1 MSIPPPGISPTDW
14 ALTPPSVRLL
24 IQSLLTQDQAVEIRL
39 AQMQTRIADLEAQLA
54 KHSANSSKPPSSDP
68 PSAPPRPS
76 QPKTGRKRG
85 AQKGHA
91 GSHRPLLPPEDVSE
105 IIVHRP
111 ATCSCCHAP
120 FPLDL
125 APADGSIERHQVW
138 DLPPMRPVV
147 TEHQF
152 PTLTCP
158 DCHTSQRA
166 VHPAG
171 MPTGAF
177 GPTVTAL
184 VAVLRGRYHLS
195 TRAIVT
201 LLDDVLGI
209 PLSLGSVPRLQEAA
223 SAAFAPIY
231 DEVQAVVQQQAVL
244 NVDETPWKEAGK
256 QCYLWAAVSGVGTLF
271 QVERRTRA
279 ALERL
284 LGAQFAGIVGS
295 DRYCAYAC
303 IPLERR
309 QICWAHLK
317 RDWTFFS
324 ERDGPVGEWGRA
336 GLEQSGRLFEVWHRF
351 REGKSGRAEMQG
363 EMEGVQGALRVLVD
377 EGRDSLPQ
385 EKARSFCREMR
396 LVWDGLWTFVREEG
410 VEPTNNAAEQAVRPA
425 VLWRKGCYG
434 TQSEAGSRFV
444 ERILTVVT
452 TARQQGRNVLAFVA
466 DAIGASWAGQPAP
479 LLISTP

>member
-1 MSIPPPGISPTDW
+1 MSTPPPGISPTDW
-14 ALTPPSVRLL
+14 ALTPPAVRLL
-24 IQSLLTQDQAVEIRL
+24 IQSLLTHDQAVDIRL
-39 AQMQTRIADLEAQLA
+39 AQLQTRISDLEAQLA
-54 KHSANSSKPPSSDP
+54 KHSGNSSKPPSSDP
-68 PSAPPRPS
+68 PSAPPRSS
-76 QPKTGRKRG
+76 QPTTGRTRG

-111 ATCSCCHAP
+111 LVCGSCHTD
-120 FPLDL
+120 FPPDL
-125 APADGSIERHQVW
+125 ATIDASVERHQVW
-138 DLPPMRPVV
+138 DLPPIRPVV

-158 DCHTSQRA
+158 SCHTAQRA
-166 VHPAG
+166 VHPVG
-171 MPTGAF
+171 VPTGAF

-184 VAVLRGRYHLS
+184 VAVLRGHYHLS
-195 TRAIVT
+195 ARAVLT

-223 SAAFAPIY
+223 SAALAPVY
-231 DEVQAVVQQQAVL
+231 DEVQAAVRAQAVL
-244 NVDETPWKEAGK
+244 NVDETGWPEAGK
-256 QCYLWAAVSGVGTLF
+256 QRYLWAAVSGMGTVF

-284 LGAQFAGIVGS
+284 LGAEFEGIVGS
-295 DRYCAYAC
+295 DRYAAYAS

-317 RDWTFFS
+317 RDWTWYA

-336 GLEQSGRLFEVWHRF
+336 GLEQISALFEVWHRF
-351 REGKSGRAEMQG
+351 REGKSGRGDMQREMA
-363 EMEGVQGALRVLVD
+363 GVQGALRVLLD
-377 EGRDSLPQ
+377 EGRDRLPQ

-396 LVWDGLWTFVREEG
+396 LLWEGLWTFVRVEG
-410 VEPTNNAAEQAVRPA
+410 VEPTNNVAEQAVRPA

-466 DAIGASWAGQPAP
+466 DAIRASWAGQSVPRLMA
-479 LLISTP
+479 TP